1 LVPII
6 NSSIAVLA
14 LLAGDHNVANQMMK
28 MIKHFVCTVFS
39 SLLFLGM
46 TVAMLWSPTTPA
58 IAQNMSNLTTTTG
71 IDDVGL
77 VTITPQQIDEIE
89 NSINVTRQAL
99 EQGNIS
105 EALANLSIV
114 EEQFSVLTEE
124 T

>member
-1 LVPII
+1 M
-6 NSSIAVLA
+6 SK
-14 LLAGDHNVANQMMK
+14 GKRNQ
-28 MIKHFVCTVFS
+28 FVCTVFS

-46 TVAMLWSPTTPA
+46 TVAMLCAPTTPA
-58 IAQNMSNLTTTTG
+58 MAQNMSNLTTATG

-77 VTITPQQIDEIE
+77 VTITPQQINEIK

-99 EQGNIS
+99 EQGNVP

>member
-1 LVPII
+1 MTK
-6 NSSIAVLA
+6 
-14 LLAGDHNVANQMMK
+14 GD
-28 MIKHFVCTVFS
+28 FVCTVFS
-39 SLLFLGM
+39 FLLFLGI
-46 TVAMLWSPTTPA
+46 TVTMLWTPTTPSM
-58 IAQNMSNLTTTTG
+58 AQNMSNLTTATG

-77 VTITPQQIDEIE
+77 VTITPQQINEIE

>member
-1 LVPII
+1 MTKGKR
-6 NSSIAVLA
+6 N
-14 LLAGDHNVANQMMK
+14 
-28 MIKHFVCTVFS
+28 HFVCTVFS
-39 SLLFLGM
+39 TLLFLGM
-46 TVAMLWSPTTPA
+46 TVAMLWPPTTPA
-58 IAQNMSNLTTTTG
+58 MAQNTSNLTTATG

-77 VTITPQQIDEIE
+77 VTITPQQINEIK

-99 EQGNIS
+99 EQGNIP

>member
-1 LVPII
+1 
-6 NSSIAVLA
+6 
-14 LLAGDHNVANQMMK
+14 
-28 MIKHFVCTVFS
+28 MIKGKRNLFVCTVFG

-46 TVAMLWSPTTPA
+46 TVAMLWTATTTA
-58 IAQNMSNLTTTTG
+58 TAQNMSNLTTATG

-77 VTITPQQIDEIE
+77 VTITPQQINEIK

-99 EQGNIS
+99 EQGNIP